1 MGGRSGVPPRGGRP
15 RPSLSA
21 TRTRGTGGPSRG
33 PRGARAVSGTTAG
46 TLPAFRRRR
55 TRSCGTPP
63 PWPSPLLHG
72 DRVAPLPVEQELV
85 LHEAEVAA
93 RHVALRK
100 DRGQVLDVPLPR
112 DRLPVRREEVA
123 VDVVGNV
130 HESDPVEPRAG
141 ERGGRGRPRGPGRR
155 GRSPPSSRARALRAS
170 SLSRCIFAAT
180 IARLMSRTF
189 PATSSM

>member
-1 MGGRSGVPPRGGRP
+1 MSGRSDVTPRGGRP

-72 DRVAPLPVEQELV
+72 DRLAPLPVEQELV

-100 DRGQVLDVPLPR
+100 DGGQGLDVPLPD
-112 DRLPVRREEVA
+112 DRLPVIPGAGGGGGGAPVPGAPGDGEDRGGRRAGGVLGPA
-123 VDVVGNV
+123 
-130 HESDPVEPRAG
+130 PVEPF
-141 ERGGRGRPRGPGRR
+141 P
-155 GRSPPSSRARALRAS
+155 ALQSDEGA
-170 SLSRCIFAAT
+170 
-180 IARLMSRTF
+180 ARLV
-189 PATSSM
+189 PP

>member
-1 MGGRSGVPPRGGRP
+1 MSGRSDVTPRGGRP

-72 DRVAPLPVEQELV
+72 DRLAPLPVEQELV

-93 RHVALRK
+93 RHVALR
-100 DRGQVLDVPLPR
+100 R
-112 DRLPVRREEVA
+112 
-123 VDVVGNV
+123 
-130 HESDPVEPRAG
+130 
-141 ERGGRGRPRGPGRR
+141 GRGKGLYVTPPRGP
-155 GRSPPSSRARALRAS
+155 LY
-170 SLSRCIFAAT
+170 
-180 IARLMSRTF
+180 RL
-189 PATSSM
+189 P